1 MRILPLAFAFTLLA
15 QTPPWSEPAE
25 VRYEDQVCVSYRARI
40 DGPYLVVRA
49 DVGSGWHTFAMDN
62 EQRAKEKLAGK
73 QPLSID
79 KSTEIAPAG
88 IELAG
93 PWHQTAPKDLSHP
106 ELRWFSWGFD
116 KEATFVAKI
125 ARVSGATSQIT
136 IRGQACTDK
145 ICKNVET
152 TLGVPLPRQIAASA
166 SGEINLNSLVAVVP
180 GSN

>member
-1 MRILPLAFAFTLLA
+1 MRILTLAFAFTLVA
-15 QTPPWSEPAE
+15 QTPQWSEPAE

-40 DGPYLVVRA
+40 DGSYLVVRA
-49 DVGSGWHTFAMDN
+49 TVGEGWHTFSMDN

-88 IELAG
+88 LKIEG
-93 PWHQTAPKDLSHP
+93 PWYQTPPKDLSHP

-116 KEATFVAKI
+116 KEAVFVARV
-125 ARVSGATSQIT
+125 ARAQGTSSRVT

-145 ICKNVET
+145 ICKNVDT
-152 TLGVPLPRQIAASA
+152 AMTVSIPAQRAANA
-166 SGEINLNSLVAVVP
+166 SPEIKLNDLAQVR
-180 GSN
+180 N

>member
-1 MRILPLAFAFTLLA
+1 MRILTLVFAFTLLA
-15 QTPPWSEPAE
+15 QTPQWSEPAE

-49 DVGSGWHTFAMDN
+49 TVGEGWHTFSMDN

-88 IELAG
+88 LALEG
-93 PWHQTAPKDLSHP
+93 PWYQTPPKDLSHP

-116 KEATFVAKI
+116 KEAVFVAKV
-125 ARVSGATSQIT
+125 ARAQGASSQMT

-145 ICKNVET
+145 ICKNVDT
-152 TLGVPLPRQIAASA
+152 VMTISIPAQRSAAVSP
-166 SGEINLNSLVAVVP
+166 EIKLNDMAPVR
-180 GSN
+180 N

>member
-1 MRILPLAFAFTLLA
+1 MKILPLALVIAGSLSA
-15 QTPPWSEPAE
+15 QTGGWSDPAE

-49 DVGSGWHTFAMDN
+49 TVGPGWHTFAMDN

-88 IELAG
+88 LQLEG
-93 PWHQTAPKDLSHP
+93 VWYQTAPKDLSHP

-116 KEATFVAKI
+116 KEATFVAKVT
-125 ARVSGATSQIT
+125 RVQGAKSQLT

-145 ICKNVET
+145 ICKNVDT
-152 TLGVPLPRQIAASA
+152 TLSLSS
-166 SGEINLNSLVAVVP
+166 SGSKTAVEVNVNDLIP
-180 GSN
+180 VRD